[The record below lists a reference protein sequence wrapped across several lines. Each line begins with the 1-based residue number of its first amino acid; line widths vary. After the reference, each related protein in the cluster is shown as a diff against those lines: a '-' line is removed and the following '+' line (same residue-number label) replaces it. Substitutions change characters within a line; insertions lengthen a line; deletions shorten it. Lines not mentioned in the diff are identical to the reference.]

1 MGDFQRENEQ
11 LQMLREMSTAYL
23 SHMMLQTHFTPQRES
38 WIEQQM
44 LVLANQA
51 RKVMTLQGEGA

>member
-1 MGDFQRENEQ
+1 MNDFQRENAQ
-11 LQMLREMSTAYL
+11 LEMLRKMSTAYL
-23 SHMMLQTHFTPQRES
+23 SHMMLQTHFTAQRES

-51 RKVMTLQGEGA
+51 RKVMSLQNEGA